1 MQFAQVQLVI
11 HIITAG
17 ESISN
22 FQIADFGL
30 SRGLKDEDFYLSRGG
45 KIPVKWTAPE
55 AMQYNLY
62 SSASDVWSYGIVLY
76 EIWSLGKRPHHG
88 LSGKQVHI

>member
-30 SRGLKDEDFYLSRGG
+30 SR
-45 KIPVKWTAPE
+45 
-55 AMQYNLY
+55 
-62 SSASDVWSYGIVLY
+62 
-76 EIWSLGKRPHHG
+76 
-88 LSGKQVHI
+88 